1 MPLKFVNFATQEP
14 FFSRNTHRRNPGSL
28 MRLVVLTVLV
38 LGSAAADSVYFT
50 NPRLVRP
57 IGRSSA
63 PSIFNL
69 RGGDSSFEIHDVAES
84 DEEEAGGT
92 AKPVLCL
99 AAPWWLKMQAECL
112 QDIPV
117 EWKLRLTA
125 PLNA

>member
-1 MPLKFVNFATQEP
+1 
-14 FFSRNTHRRNPGSL
+14 

-38 LGSAAADSVYFT
+38 LGSAAADSGYFT

-69 RGGDSSFEIHDVAES
+69 WGGDSSFEIHDVAES